1 MQEIICRP
9 EIHHFDTFKEFAA
22 ELQLGQ
28 GDLVVTESFVAE
40 KFQQL
45 FNGADVLIYSDY
57 CQGEPSDEGF
67 MKLAAKAAEL
77 GEHGRVIGIG
87 GGSVLDMSKV
97 LSLESYLPVE
107 KLFSKQIPAKKGRK
121 LVLVP
126 TTCGTGSE
134 VTNISIMAFV
144 AKQCK
149 MGLADNA
156 LFADMAVLVPELLK
170 DLPFKFFMTSSVDA
184 LIHAM
189 ESILSP
195 KANEYTKLFGYRAL
209 DMILTAYTRIAAR
222 GPESRYDLLDDF
234 LIASNF
240 AGLAFGTAGCGTVH
254 AMSYP
259 LGGTF
264 HVPHGEANYAV
275 LKGVMDKYMEGGL
288 EGELLV
294 LCRHIGAILYG
305 EPADAMKDLGDLLG
319 DIMPVKSLSEYGADE
334 AMVAKWA
341 HEVMEGQQRLLA
353 NSYRPL
359 EEEDILTI
367 YKNML

>member
-1 MQEIICRP
+1 
-9 EIHHFDTFKEFAA
+9 
-22 ELQLGQ
+22 
-28 GDLVVTESFVAE
+28 
-40 KFQQL
+40 
-45 FNGADVLIYSDY
+45 
-57 CQGEPSDEGF
+57 
-67 MKLAAKAAEL
+67 
-77 GEHGRVIGIG
+77 
-87 GGSVLDMSKV
+87 
-97 LSLESYLPVE
+97 
-107 KLFSKQIPAKKGRK
+107 
-121 LVLVP
+121 
-126 TTCGTGSE
+126 
-134 VTNISIMAFV
+134 
-144 AKQCK
+144 
-149 MGLADNA
+149 
-156 LFADMAVLVPELLK
+156 
-170 DLPFKFFMTSSVDA
+170 
-184 LIHAM
+184 
-189 ESILSP
+189 
-195 KANEYTKLFGYRAL
+195 
-209 DMILTAYTRIAAR
+209 MILTAYTRIAAR

-305 EPADAMKDLGDLLG
+305 EPADAMKELGDLLG

-359 EEEDILTI
+359 EEEDILKI